1 MKKNSTTK
9 GNNLDAKGNDL
20 DDCHFPYRSF
30 LFKAVILGTAMT
42 ALLSSVALVFPV
54 HSASIEET
62 AQNAK
67 KSESLKDYRSQNKKG
82 ADTSHLWGLNKNIA
96 LMDGVAQA
104 KHKTLNVAAP
114 TRNLL
119 LKENITIGSLM
130 NAADRMAT
138 DSISIMHSNYEG
150 RDAPINCAISFD
162 TPTAMCF
169 GFRERM
175 DSQDLPSISLAH
187 YAHSYDNRVSDNY
200 GSQIDKAS
208 KEGDVQSDSSRSLSK
223 EAEGEE
229 KTYLEEGA
237 KLADILNDT
246 PIVTTFMTQD
256 KPNLG
261 GGDVFISANN
271 SSGDK
276 IYSRFGIAETRS
288 LDDLLCNTASKDI
301 LCIGQLTAAKGFASV
316 ALGYGSQAIRGP
328 NVAGYDPIT
337 DGISTSSDYLW
348 KSTHGELGIGNM
360 DIKRSRQITGVAAGR
375 EDNEAV
381 NVAQLKALR
390 KWVQTRD
397 TDISDIIQFRLLNV
411 YGSGQI
417 SIGWDKASVQSISV
431 NHKNGDKRYIEGIR
445 DGVIASNSSMAVTGG
460 QLYSAY
466 KTVEK
471 FLGGGASFGVGGFG
485 DKQPIFNIQGNRY
498 RDVGAAFDGVDN
510 SFSKFDKSI
519 EEIKNDIS
527 SAMGDSLV
535 KQDVKT
541 GIITIGSEKEGTVID
556 IANSKQ
562 ETRQLTGL
570 KAGIISQN
578 STDAV
583 TGGQLWTTREK
594 VNALDTNIKVAI
606 LDIAIVKNDV
616 SILETNVNNAAANIS
631 QYLGSYADVLK
642 GVAPI
647 YEIQG
652 QTYRDVGAAFAGVD
666 DSFGKFDKSI
676 EEIKNDISSAMGD
689 SLVKQDV
696 KTGIIT
702 IGSEKEGTVI
712 DIANSKQE
720 TRQLTGL
727 KAGIIS
733 QNSTDAVTGGQL
745 WTTREKVNA
754 LDTNIKAAVL
764 DIAILEGDV
773 SILET
778 NVNNAAAN
786 ISQYLGGYADVL
798 KGVAPIYEI
807 QGQTYRDISSAF
819 DGVDKFLTKINS
831 GNLEQDAL
839 LWSDEENAFVALH
852 AAEKGKKSQNSK
864 LKFLLDGD
872 VSEGST
878 EAITGNQLYVV
889 SNQLALYLGGGA
901 GYNNGQWIAPTF
913 KVAQFSN
920 NGSYSAEKTYNNV
933 ADAFDGVNK
942 SMADINNRV
951 NEATQNGGKDSLN
964 WNENIGTFDASHNG
978 KPGAVTNVAD
988 GKVEQGSKDAINGGQ
1003 LWDVKED
1010 VKGVQNQV
1018 NDLKDKVNGFDDKL
1032 NGIENAVDDM
1042 KDKIKDATDGVV
1054 SYDKDKNGKKTN
1066 KITLQG
1072 GDESKPVTLDNVA
1085 DGKVEKGSQE
1095 AVNGGQLHDYTKE
1108 KMQLVLDDAKKYT
1121 DEKIKNIVVDF
1132 VDEAVAKAKDYT
1144 DQKFNVLSYEI
1155 DGARK
1160 EARQGAA
1167 IGLAVSNLRYD
1178 DTPGKFSLAFG
1189 AGMWRGESAVALG
1202 SAYTSENGRVRS
1214 NLSATSGGG
1223 HWGVGAGLSLT
1234 LN

>member
-431 NHKNGDKRYIEGIR
+431 NHKNGNKRYIEGIR

-510 SFSKFDKSI
+510 SFS
-519 EEIKNDIS
+519 
-527 SAMGDSLV
+527 
-535 KQDVKT
+535 
-541 GIITIGSEKEGTVID
+541 
-556 IANSKQ
+556 
-562 ETRQLTGL
+562 
-570 KAGIISQN
+570 
-578 STDAV
+578 
-583 TGGQLWTTREK
+583 
-594 VNALDTNIKVAI
+594 
-606 LDIAIVKNDV
+606 
-616 SILETNVNNAAANIS
+616 
-631 QYLGSYADVLK
+631 
-642 GVAPI
+642 
-647 YEIQG
+647 
-652 QTYRDVGAAFAGVD
+652 
-666 DSFGKFDKSI
+666 KFDKSI